1 MDKANNIKKGTSLT
15 KREYGS
21 LLTEW
26 FGAQSPCR
34 RDEIKEIIHKEVKI
48 LLARLNRLH
57 RKYKKSCLGNKGR
70 LELYPGY
77 CDKEI
82 IRLTYTDPWTGCIFI
97 PAKFFDNNEFIL
109 LEAKLKQER
118 IMFLESEKQKAYAII
133 RDKKEYVKRL
143 GAELSR
149 LKRPN

>member
-1 MDKANNIKKGTSLT
+1 MRFGFYSMLENNDEEDHSVMNMLHRAILAMDQKITQQENTYSSFTQDIKKKQHDEAKLSSLM
-15 KREYGS
+15 
-21 LLTEW
+21 
-26 FGAQSPCR
+26 
-34 RDEIKEIIHKEVKI
+34 
-48 LLARLNRLH
+48 
-57 RKYKKSCLGNKGR
+57 KSAL
-70 LELYPGY
+70 
-77 CDKEI
+77 
-82 IRLTYTDPWTGCIFI
+82 
-97 PAKFFDNNEFIL
+97 DNNEFIL